1 MDDFSL
7 LIRTSCINIK
17 GFILFDMK
25 ARNVN
30 LNYYLIVALLVFNV
44 SFAKPQSS
52 NLSAGDDS
60 HELTVYVFPTLKP
73 LDWTSPSS
81 LYKSTMNSYL
91 KTIFLTDNYLLGH
104 MAIKLQTSLLD
115 KPLLTAQTSCG
126 MDEKRKLLFNEKI
139 GLGILGA
146 TLKGR
151 MEPAKELM
159 RKLNVYARRDK
170 ITFIKYKLNEKSTLR
185 IIDFVKMYSSN
196 MMQRKSQSEFYGGS
210 FWPRYRYEGA
220 GCSAFAVAVL
230 ELAGIQP
237 PDSSGWKIN
246 VKIPMNLIGGKFN
259 NGKKIKSGD
268 IKRTLQWHNGE
279 GEKNVNYF
287 SYTIYDP
294 TFIYNWV
301 KNKMQNITSGY
312 QVVSENGVL
321 GLLVD
326 ATTVECDEHEPIF
339 LDNDAPDLFVAAHF
353 QEYKEFPFA
362 EISADSLQRM
372 QVPDILKLDSTSVTR
387 H

>member
-1 MDDFSL
+1 
-7 LIRTSCINIK
+7 
-17 GFILFDMK
+17 
-25 ARNVN
+25 
-30 LNYYLIVALLVFNV
+30 
-44 SFAKPQSS
+44 
-52 NLSAGDDS
+52 
-60 HELTVYVFPTLKP
+60 
-73 LDWTSPSS
+73 
-81 LYKSTMNSYL
+81 
-91 KTIFLTDNYLLGH
+91 
-104 MAIKLQTSLLD
+104 
-115 KPLLTAQTSCG
+115 
-126 MDEKRKLLFNEKI
+126 
-139 GLGILGA
+139 
-146 TLKGR
+146 
-151 MEPAKELM
+151 
-159 RKLNVYARRDK
+159 
-170 ITFIKYKLNEKSTLR
+170 
-185 IIDFVKMYSSN
+185 
-196 MMQRKSQSEFYGGS
+196 
-210 FWPRYRYEGA
+210 
-220 GCSAFAVAVL
+220 
-230 ELAGIQP
+230 
-237 PDSSGWKIN
+237 
-246 VKIPMNLIGGKFN
+246 MNLIGGKFN

-339 LDNDAPDLFVAAHF
+339 LDNDAPDLFVATHF